1 MSNPQ
6 EEKKTNEP
14 ASIAEQTAAAAG
26 LAAPSTQRQT
36 GTVAKWL
43 NHRGIGFITPD
54 GQTSEV
60 GKDLLVHYSHI
71 KQGSETAY
79 VSLREGSKVE
89 FETAEDPK
97 NRNKLIA
104 VKVTAVGGG
113 DCERKQRHHR
123 DDRYTFNKKY
133 NKGGTNNRHFR
144 NNTIAGSETTGSGT
158 PTAVVS
164 Q

>member
-6 EEKKTNEP
+6 EEKKTSEP
-14 ASIAEQTAAAAG
+14 ASIAETAG
-26 LAAPSTQRQT
+26 LAPSTQRQT

-97 NRNKLIA
+97 NLNKLIA

-133 NKGGTNNRHFR
+133 YKGGTTNSKKNFR
-144 NNTIAGSETTGSGT
+144 NNTIAGSETPAGGN
-158 PTAVVS
+158 PMAVTS